1 MDACEGLVQR
11 HLVTLLV
18 GGGLAL
24 LTWSAAV
31 TAAPTGPVASTGAP
45 CTIVGTDGP
54 DRLVGTKYAD
64 VICGLGGNDTIN
76 GLGGND
82 TIDGGDGDDTLVGS
96 PGSDKLLGGPGTNT
110 LDLSA
115 ARTAVV
121 VDLSRRSISGA
132 YRASIIDVT
141 TVQTGQGN
149 DKIVGSA
156 RDETF
161 VPGDGDDSVTGG
173 GGADTFDASACPSP
187 MRVDL
192 ARGTSK
198 GQGSDALVGIS
209 TVLTGA
215 GNDTLNGGPG
225 NDTLNGGPGNDV
237 LSGAA
242 GDDTLIPGLG
252 QDELQGGPGQDTWD
266 ADSAAQDVAV
276 DVGEGV
282 ATGLGRDTLADVEN
296 VKGGLGDD
304 ILIGDAA
311 ANTISGGPG
320 NDLISAGAG
329 DDTIIEGAG
338 DDTVDAG
345 KGTDTLDA
353 RAAVAGQSINLAT
366 GVASGQGSDSLSGF
380 ENVLGGPGDDTLTGD
395 TGPNFLS
402 GGSGDDTIVGGAG
415 DDTIAGGSGDDTIA
429 GGAGSDEF
437 DEHRSTADVAVDLTA
452 GTAVGIGSDR
462 LAEIE
467 NVTTGYGDDSIV
479 GDTRVNRLD
488 AGSGDDSLSGGW
500 GDDEL
505 VGGPG
510 DDTLNEFRSSA
521 DLTVD
526 FSTNVEQGQGSDSLA
541 GIENAVGGSGDDRF
555 TPGPDTR
562 TLSGGAGDDTFVD
575 APASDVLRGGAGDDT
590 LDASRTSAKV
600 VVNLAAG
607 TALGRGRHSLADIEG
622 AIGGSGDDILV
633 GAPGANTLSGGAG
646 DDLLSGSGGKDTLV
660 GGGGSDVL
668 AGGDGDDSLNAG
680 PGNDKIDGEGGDDT
694 IAGGAGDDAITG
706 GGGNDSV
713 SFAGA
718 TSAVNVNLRT
728 QSARGQ
734 GGDTIRGTENVIG
747 GSGDD
752 TIAGDAGAN
761 RLDAGPGDDILL
773 ADAGNDTLV
782 GGDGSDTFDASAAT
796 ANLSIDLVAG
806 LATGTGRDSL
816 AAIENVRGG
825 SGDDTFK
832 TDAADNV
839 VDGGLGTDL
848 IDDSAAVGP
857 VVINLATGA
866 GSGFGKDS
874 LSDIENATGGSSDD
888 LIIGDSH
895 NNVLLG
901 ADGSDTLRGGGGNDR
916 LLGGA
921 GDDDFSGGS
930 GDDSLDGG
938 GGSDTGDYSAETSPI
953 SADLGAN
960 NAGGAGSDTLLNIE
974 NLKGGAAGDILHG
987 DDGDNVIEGG
997 GGNDFIGASAGNDIV
1012 SGGEGDDVIGLGDGS
1027 NIIGGGPGNDTL
1039 DGRTSQTSL
1048 NIDLAA
1054 GTAYGGVQSLLQ
1066 ELENVVAGPGDDF
1079 LAGDDRANQLSGGAG
1094 KDTIQGLGGGDRLD
1108 GGAGDDSL
1116 DGGAG
1121 NDTLRGGGGG
1131 DSLAGGGGND
1141 IIDGG
1146 AGSDTGDYT
1155 SSTNDITASLATNR
1169 ATGDG
1174 RDTLIALENLAGGD
1188 GNDQLTGD
1196 AAANTIAGGGGNDRL
1211 LGGDGDDQIAGG
1223 GGDDVITASPG
1234 NDVEDGGS
1242 GSDTWDASAA
1252 KANVTL
1258 NLLAGAASGFGQDSI
1273 RGIENA
1279 TCGSGN
1285 DTLTG
1290 DAADNTFFGGPG
1302 NDTLFGADGQN
1313 RLDGGAGDDI
1323 LIGGAGDEIL
1333 AGGAGTDMLDDS
1345 AAQGDLTIDLEAG
1358 AARGQGSDKVSGIE
1372 NAVGGSGNDTII
1384 GDAGANLL
1392 RGGAGTDVISAAGGN
1407 DSLSGDAGDDSLDG
1421 GAGDDSLDGGA
1432 GDDTADFRSA
1442 LSSLKVDLGKGSATG
1457 DGTDSL
1463 TSIENVV
1470 GGSGDDEIAGDV
1482 HDNTLAGGPGNDR
1495 LVGAGGNDR
1504 LDGQDGSDTLIG
1516 GSGADVLIGGPGDNK
1531 CSSGSAS
1538 SLTDCLADQTGP
1550 QLSDVQVA
1558 LAEPADGRSPATLT
1572 VRFRVSDAGVGVD
1585 PNQPITVV
1593 FAAADGSKELTDTAP
1608 TLIGQDASGLQF
1620 ESKQQLTLTGSAQ
1633 QWIVKSI
1640 TVSDTG
1646 GNESTADSGL
1656 LAQNGYATQVD
1667 VPAAAPVYTPLTATE
1682 ATNTAATVAATV
1694 AATATAAAAAAAA
1707 ASAGAAAASA
1717 AGSAS
1722 AAASAAG
1729 GAGAAGA
1736 GASGARGAAGSGS
1749 AAGGSDHHSGS
1760 SDAKKVRS
1768 REGALATAETLGRG
1782 DQLRLWSLA
1791 PLVAFDAPLSSWAR
1805 RVSRLSP
1812 MLMKVSNEGAY
1823 LRAGAGLGWL
1833 ALPLFALA
1841 LAGLGISQG
1850 SSQFNPPSTTIL
1862 LGLVAIGALDALAGL
1877 IGMLTFCVGAGLLA
1891 HSFDLADLRLALG
1904 LAIVAVGPAMLA
1916 SGFRGIRRGATGT
1929 LDGWFERIT
1938 DIILVPAI
1946 AAWVMHGLVPMT
1958 AILAG
1963 RGLHIVEQTPRFAA
1977 LVAVVLVAR
1986 VLLEEVVAR
1995 LFPSRLAALNVAKGH
2010 DPSMLQKHVSTALR
2024 TLVFGFLIAS
2034 TVGHNWALY
2043 VGVALS
2049 ALPWFLGLWRE
2060 KFPNSPLLFQI
2071 LPADLLLLTVGL
2083 LLPALARRFVPE
2095 HLHQHHLWLFIVS
2108 TGLSSLLSVIGLLGR
2123 SPGPGAKRWYL
2134 YPRMRPVYW
2143 AGAVMT
2149 LLLWSHVVKFEE
2161 LLK

>member
-1 MDACEGLVQR
+1 
-11 HLVTLLV
+11 
-18 GGGLAL
+18 
-24 LTWSAAV
+24 
-31 TAAPTGPVASTGAP
+31 
-45 CTIVGTDGP
+45 
-54 DRLVGTKYAD
+54 
-64 VICGLGGNDTIN
+64 
-76 GLGGND
+76 
-82 TIDGGDGDDTLVGS
+82 
-96 PGSDKLLGGPGTNT
+96 
-110 LDLSA
+110 
-115 ARTAVV
+115 
-121 VDLSRRSISGA
+121 
-132 YRASIIDVT
+132 
-141 TVQTGQGN
+141 
-149 DKIVGSA
+149 
-156 RDETF
+156 
-161 VPGDGDDSVTGG
+161 
-173 GGADTFDASACPSP
+173 
-187 MRVDL
+187 
-192 ARGTSK
+192 
-198 GQGSDALVGIS
+198 
-209 TVLTGA
+209 
-215 GNDTLNGGPG
+215 
-225 NDTLNGGPGNDV
+225 
-237 LSGAA
+237 
-242 GDDTLIPGLG
+242 
-252 QDELQGGPGQDTWD
+252 
-266 ADSAAQDVAV
+266 
-276 DVGEGV
+276 
-282 ATGLGRDTLADVEN
+282 
-296 VKGGLGDD
+296 
-304 ILIGDAA
+304 
-311 ANTISGGPG
+311 
-320 NDLISAGAG
+320 
-329 DDTIIEGAG
+329 
-338 DDTVDAG
+338 
-345 KGTDTLDA
+345 
-353 RAAVAGQSINLAT
+353 
-366 GVASGQGSDSLSGF
+366 
-380 ENVLGGPGDDTLTGD
+380 
-395 TGPNFLS
+395 
-402 GGSGDDTIVGGAG
+402 
-415 DDTIAGGSGDDTIA
+415 
-429 GGAGSDEF
+429 
-437 DEHRSTADVAVDLTA
+437 
-452 GTAVGIGSDR
+452 
-462 LAEIE
+462 
-467 NVTTGYGDDSIV
+467 
-479 GDTRVNRLD
+479 
-488 AGSGDDSLSGGW
+488 
-500 GDDEL
+500 
-505 VGGPG
+505 
-510 DDTLNEFRSSA
+510 
-521 DLTVD
+521 
-526 FSTNVEQGQGSDSLA
+526 DSLA
-541 GIENAVGGSGDDRF
+541 
-555 TPGPDTR
+555 
-562 TLSGGAGDDTFVD
+562 
-575 APASDVLRGGAGDDT
+575 
-590 LDASRTSAKV
+590 
-600 VVNLAAG
+600 
-607 TALGRGRHSLADIEG
+607 
-622 AIGGSGDDILV
+622 
-633 GAPGANTLSGGAG
+633 
-646 DDLLSGSGGKDTLV
+646 
-660 GGGGSDVL
+660 
-668 AGGDGDDSLNAG
+668 
-680 PGNDKIDGEGGDDT
+680 
-694 IAGGAGDDAITG
+694 
-706 GGGNDSV
+706 
-713 SFAGA
+713 
-718 TSAVNVNLRT
+718 
-728 QSARGQ
+728 
-734 GGDTIRGTENVIG
+734 
-747 GSGDD
+747 
-752 TIAGDAGAN
+752 
-761 RLDAGPGDDILL
+761 
-773 ADAGNDTLV
+773 
-782 GGDGSDTFDASAAT
+782 
-796 ANLSIDLVAG
+796 
-806 LATGTGRDSL
+806 
-816 AAIENVRGG
+816 
-825 SGDDTFK
+825 
-832 TDAADNV
+832 
-839 VDGGLGTDL
+839 
-848 IDDSAAVGP
+848 
-857 VVINLATGA
+857 
-866 GSGFGKDS
+866 
-874 LSDIENATGGSSDD
+874 
-888 LIIGDSH
+888 
-895 NNVLLG
+895 
-901 ADGSDTLRGGGGNDR
+901 
-916 LLGGA
+916 
-921 GDDDFSGGS
+921 
-930 GDDSLDGG
+930 
-938 GGSDTGDYSAETSPI
+938 
-953 SADLGAN
+953 
-960 NAGGAGSDTLLNIE
+960 
-974 NLKGGAAGDILHG
+974 
-987 DDGDNVIEGG
+987 
-997 GGNDFIGASAGNDIV
+997 
-1012 SGGEGDDVIGLGDGS
+1012 
-1027 NIIGGGPGNDTL
+1027 
-1039 DGRTSQTSL
+1039 
-1048 NIDLAA
+1048 
-1054 GTAYGGVQSLLQ
+1054 
-1066 ELENVVAGPGDDF
+1066 
-1079 LAGDDRANQLSGGAG
+1079 
-1094 KDTIQGLGGGDRLD
+1094 
-1108 GGAGDDSL
+1108 
-1116 DGGAG
+1116 GGAG
-1121 NDTLRGGGGG
+1121 NDTLRGGGGD
-1131 DSLAGGGGND
+1131 DSLAGGAGND

-1155 SSTNDITASLATNR
+1155 SSTNDIVASLAADR

-1196 AAANTIAGGGGNDRL
+1196 AAPNTIAGGGGNDRL

-1323 LIGGAGDEIL
+1323 LIGGARDEIL

-1358 AARGQGSDKVSGIE
+1358 AARGQGSDNVSGIE
-1372 NAVGGSGNDTII
+1372 NAIGGSGNDTII

-1633 QWIVKSI
+1633 H
-1640 TVSDTG
+1640 G

-1841 LAGLGISQG
+1841 LAALGISQG

-1995 LFPSRLAALNVAKGH
+1995 LFP
-2010 DPSMLQKHVSTALR
+2010 
-2024 TLVFGFLIAS
+2024 
-2034 TVGHNWALY
+2034 
-2043 VGVALS
+2043 
-2049 ALPWFLGLWRE
+2049 
-2060 KFPNSPLLFQI
+2060 
-2071 LPADLLLLTVGL
+2071 
-2083 LLPALARRFVPE
+2083 
-2095 HLHQHHLWLFIVS
+2095 
-2108 TGLSSLLSVIGLLGR
+2108 
-2123 SPGPGAKRWYL
+2123 
-2134 YPRMRPVYW
+2134 
-2143 AGAVMT
+2143 
-2149 LLLWSHVVKFEE
+2149 
-2161 LLK
+2161 